1 MVGKRL
7 CLWPTRAFFVSAQ
20 SELLSGT
27 PETKEEF
34 IESEPKVLATIDWL
48 ENFSGDITGVYKV
61 DDKRYAK
68 LDIERYGASVESKI
82 LLYYSRQK

>member
-1 MVGKRL
+1 MSDYEFG
-7 CLWPTRAFFVSAQ
+7 RASCYAI
-20 SELLSGT
+20 
-27 PETKEEF
+27 KEYPDIF
-34 IESEPKVLATIDWL
+34 NRVNESLNDGVDWL